1 MVTQSVDVLT
11 APLVEDSTTRDGY
24 VGPKTP
30 VETALAGVLAE
41 ILLVERVSVDDHF
54 FDDLGADSLVMAQFC
69 ARVRKRPDLPS
80 VSMKDIY
87 QHPTISSLS
96 LALAPADAA
105 RPFPST
111 RPWPGC
117 WPVFWVSSRCRW
129 MAIFSM
135 IWVLTRW

>member
-80 VSMKDIY
+80 VSIKDIY

-96 LALAPADAA
+96 LGVGARGRRAA
-105 RPFPST
+105 HSRPGD
-111 RPWPGC
+111 PGRGAG
-117 WPVFWVSSRCRW
+117 RCFGCR
-129 MAIFSM
+129 
-135 IWVLTRW
+135 VGVGG

>member
-11 APLVEDSTTRDGY
+11 APLGEDSTARDGY

-41 ILLVERVSVDDHF
+41 ILLVERVSVDNHF

-87 QHPTISSLS
+87 QHPTISSLAA
-96 LALAPADAA
+96 ALAPADAR
-105 RPFPST
+105 RPFPSR
-111 RPWPGC
+111 RPWPRC
-117 WPVFWVSSRCRW
+117 WPVSLGVESVSVDEPLLR
-129 MAIFSM
+129 
-135 IWVLTRW
+135 